1 METEKAGTTYA
12 CLPSDHPRRRAS
24 RDKPGRRR
32 SMRSW
37 ATSLKSCKRTILDRH
52 CTATPPPYLPA
63 ICLPCTISLFF
74 GVISPTDLPTSE
86 VRWNGR
92 RRWCWWLVDGA
103 VCVCVCVGVGGY
115 PSLTGF
121 SRSLSG
127 REMCIHTG
135 VTFLNK
141 C

>member
-1 METEKAGTTYA
+1 MGDQSQKLQANNTRSALYRHASALSPGHLSPLHYLTVLR
-12 CLPSDHPRRRAS
+12 CHISNGSSDLR
-24 RDKPGRRR
+24 GQVE
-32 SMRSW
+32 W
-37 ATSLKSCKRTILDRH
+37 EE
-52 CTATPPPYLPA
+52 
-63 ICLPCTISLFF
+63 
-74 GVISPTDLPTSE
+74 E
-86 VRWNGR
+86 VV
-92 RRWCWWLVDGA
+92 LVVGGWGG
-103 VCVCVCVGVGGY
+103 VCVWGGGGH